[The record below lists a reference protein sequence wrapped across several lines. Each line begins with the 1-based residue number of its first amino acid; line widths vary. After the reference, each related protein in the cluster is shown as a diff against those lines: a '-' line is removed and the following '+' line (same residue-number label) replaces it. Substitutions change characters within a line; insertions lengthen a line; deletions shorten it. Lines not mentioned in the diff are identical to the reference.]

1 MSYVQATIGKDEK
14 IIYEINYHWS
24 YVALAYFY
32 LIIFGLFIFGII
44 LFFRMMINK
53 WTTERVLTN
62 KRYIQKTGWI
72 SRKTEEISIN
82 KIEEVEM
89 FQSFVGRVLNY
100 GSVNISGTGIGK
112 IKLNLID
119 DPLTFQKNLNDVRFT
134 NLEKDN

>member
-1 MSYVQATIGKDEK
+1 MSYVQSTIGKDEK
-14 IIYEINYHWS
+14 IIYYINYHWA

-32 LIIFGLFIFGII
+32 LIIFGVFIIGVI

-72 SRKTEEISIN
+72 SRKTEEISVH
-82 KIEEVEM
+82 KIEEVE
-89 FQSFVGRVLNY
+89 FNQSILGRVLNY
-100 GSVNISGTGIGK
+100 GSVLISGTGVGK

-119 DPLTFQKNLNDVRFT
+119 DPLIFQKKLNNVRFV
-134 NLEKDN
+134 NVDRK

>member
-1 MSYVQATIGKDEK
+1 MSYVQSTIGKDEK
-14 IIYEINYHWS
+14 VIYNIYYHWS
-24 YVALAYFY
+24 YDILAYLY
-32 LIIFGLFIFGII
+32 LIVFGVLIIGII
-44 LFFRMMINK
+44 LFFKMMINK

-89 FQSFVGRVLNY
+89 FQSILGRILNY

-112 IKLNLID
+112 IKLSLID

-134 NLEKDN
+134 NLEKK

>member
-1 MSYVQATIGKDEK
+1 MSYVQSTIGKDEK
-14 IIYEINYHWS
+14 IIYYINYHWA

-32 LIIFGLFIFGII
+32 LIIFGVFIIGVI

-72 SRKTEEISIN
+72 SRKTEEISVH
-82 KIEEVEM
+82 KIEEVE
-89 FQSFVGRVLNY
+89 FNQSILGRVLNY
-100 GSVNISGTGIGK
+100 GSVLISGTGVGK

-119 DPLTFQKNLNDVRFT
+119 DPLIFQKKLNNVRFV
-134 NLEKDN
+134 NVERK

>member
-24 YVALAYFY
+24 YVALAYFN
-32 LIIFGLFIFGII
+32 LIIFGLFIVGII

>member
-1 MSYVQATIGKDEK
+1 MSYVQSTIGKDEK
-14 IIYEINYHWS
+14 IIYYINYHWA

-32 LIIFGLFIFGII
+32 LIIFGVFIIGVI

-72 SRKTEEISIN
+72 SRKTEEISVH
-82 KIEEVEM
+82 KIEEVE
-89 FQSFVGRVLNY
+89 FNQSILGRVLNY
-100 GSVNISGTGIGK
+100 GSVLISGTGVGK

-119 DPLTFQKNLNDVRFT
+119 DPLIFQKKLNNVRFV
-134 NLEKDN
+134 NLERK

>member
-1 MSYVQATIGKDEK
+1 MSYVQSTIGKDEK
-14 IIYEINYHWS
+14 IIYYINYHWA

-32 LIIFGLFIFGII
+32 LIIFGVFSVGVI

-72 SRKTEEISIN
+72 SRKTEEISVH
-82 KIEEVEM
+82 KIEEVE
-89 FQSFVGRVLNY
+89 FNQSILGRVLNY
-100 GSVNISGTGIGK
+100 GSVLISGTGVGK

-119 DPLTFQKNLNDVRFT
+119 DPLIFQKKLNNVRFV
-134 NLEKDN
+134 NVDRK

>member
-1 MSYVQATIGKDEK
+1 MSYVQSTIGKDEK
-14 IIYEINYHWS
+14 VIYNIYYHWS
-24 YVALAYFY
+24 YVILAYLY
-32 LIIFGLFIFGII
+32 LIVFGVLIIGII
-44 LFFRMMINK
+44 LFFKMMINK

-89 FQSFVGRVLNY
+89 FQSILGRILNY

-112 IKLNLID
+112 IKLSLID
-119 DPLTFQKNLNDVRFT
+119 DPLTFQKNLNDVRFA
-134 NLEKDN
+134 NLEKK

>member
-1 MSYVQATIGKDEK
+1 MSYVQSTIGKDEK
-14 IIYEINYHWS
+14 IIYYINYHWA

-32 LIIFGLFIFGII
+32 LIIFGVFIIGVI

-72 SRKTEEISIN
+72 SRKTEEISVH
-82 KIEEVEM
+82 KIEEVE
-89 FQSFVGRVLNY
+89 FNQSILGRVLNY
-100 GSVNISGTGIGK
+100 GSVLISGTGVGK

-119 DPLTFQKNLNDVRFT
+119 DPLIFQKKLNNVRFV
-134 NLEKDN
+134 KVDRK

>member
-1 MSYVQATIGKDEK
+1 MSYVQSTIGKDEK
-14 IIYEINYHWS
+14 IIYYINYHWA

-32 LIIFGLFIFGII
+32 LIIFGVFIVGVI

-72 SRKTEEISIN
+72 SRKTEEISVH
-82 KIEEVEM
+82 KIEEVE
-89 FQSFVGRVLNY
+89 FNQSILGRVLNY
-100 GSVNISGTGIGK
+100 GSVLISGTGVGK

-119 DPLTFQKNLNDVRFT
+119 DPLIFQKKLNNVRFV
-134 NLEKDN
+134 NVDRK

>member
-1 MSYVQATIGKDEK
+1 MSYVQTTIGKGEK
-14 IIYEINYHWS
+14 IIYKINYHWS
-24 YVALAYFY
+24 YVALAYFH
-32 LIIFGLFIFGII
+32 LIIFGLFIVGII

-89 FQSFVGRVLNY
+89 FQSFVGRILNY

-112 IKLNLID
+112 IKLSLID

-134 NLEKDN
+134 NLQKNN

>member
-1 MSYVQATIGKDEK
+1 MSYVQSTIGKDEK
-14 IIYEINYHWS
+14 IIYYINYHWV

-32 LIIFGLFIFGII
+32 LIIFGVFIVGVI

-72 SRKTEEISIN
+72 SRKTEEISVH
-82 KIEEVEM
+82 KIEEVE
-89 FQSFVGRVLNY
+89 FNQSILGRVLNY
-100 GSVNISGTGIGK
+100 GSVLISGTGVGK

-119 DPLTFQKNLNDVRFT
+119 DPLIFQKKLNNVRFV
-134 NLEKDN
+134 NVERK

>member
-1 MSYVQATIGKDEK
+1 MSYVQSTIGKDEK
-14 IIYEINYHWS
+14 IIYYINYHWV

-32 LIIFGLFIFGII
+32 LIIFGVFIVGVI

-72 SRKTEEISIN
+72 SRKTEEISVH
-82 KIEEVEM
+82 KIEEVE
-89 FQSFVGRVLNY
+89 FNQSILGRVLNY
-100 GSVNISGTGIGK
+100 GSVLISGTGVGK

-119 DPLTFQKNLNDVRFT
+119 DPLIFQKKLNNVRFV
-134 NLEKDN
+134 NVDRK

>member
-1 MSYVQATIGKDEK
+1 
-14 IIYEINYHWS
+14 
-24 YVALAYFY
+24 
-32 LIIFGLFIFGII
+32 
-44 LFFRMMINK
+44 MMINK

-89 FQSFVGRVLNY
+89 FQSIVGRVLNY

-119 DPLTFQKNLNDVRFT
+119 DPLTFQKNLNNVRFSII
-134 NLEKDN
+134 EGK

>member
-1 MSYVQATIGKDEK
+1 MSYVQSTIGKDEK
-14 IIYEINYHWS
+14 IIYYINYHWA

-32 LIIFGLFIFGII
+32 LIIFGVFIVGVI

-72 SRKTEEISIN
+72 SRKTEEISVH
-82 KIEEVEM
+82 KIEEVE
-89 FQSFVGRVLNY
+89 FNQSILGRVLNY
-100 GSVNISGTGIGK
+100 GSVLISGTGVGK

-119 DPLTFQKNLNDVRFT
+119 DPLIFQKKLNNVRFV
-134 NLEKDN
+134 NLERK

>member
-1 MSYVQATIGKDEK
+1 MSYVQTTIGKGEK
-14 IIYEINYHWS
+14 IIYKINYYWS
-24 YVALAYFY
+24 YVALAYFH
-32 LIIFGLFIFGII
+32 LIIFGLFIVGII

-72 SRKTEEISIN
+72 SRKTEEISIK

-112 IKLNLID
+112 IKLSLID

>member
-1 MSYVQATIGKDEK
+1 MSYVQSTIGKDEK
-14 IIYEINYHWS
+14 IIYYINYHWA

-32 LIIFGLFIFGII
+32 LIIFGVFIVGVI

-72 SRKTEEISIN
+72 SRKTEEISVQ
-82 KIEEVEM
+82 KIEEVE
-89 FQSFVGRVLNY
+89 FNQSILGRVLNY
-100 GSVNISGTGIGK
+100 GSVLISGTGVGK

-119 DPLTFQKNLNDVRFT
+119 DPLIFQKKLNNVRFV
-134 NLEKDN
+134 NVERK

>member
-1 MSYVQATIGKDEK
+1 MSYVQSTIGKDEK
-14 IIYEINYHWS
+14 IIYYINYHWA

-32 LIIFGLFIFGII
+32 LIIFGVFIIGVI

-72 SRKTEEISIN
+72 SRKTEEISVQ
-82 KIEEVEM
+82 KIEEVE
-89 FQSFVGRVLNY
+89 FNQSILGRVLNY
-100 GSVNISGTGIGK
+100 GSVLISGTGVGK

-119 DPLTFQKNLNDVRFT
+119 DPLIFQKKLNNVRFV
-134 NLEKDN
+134 NVERK

>member
-1 MSYVQATIGKDEK
+1 MSYVESTIGKNKK
-14 IIYEINYHWS
+14 IIYYIYFHWS
-24 YVALAYFY
+24 YVILAYLY
-32 LIIFGLFIFGII
+32 LIVFGVLIIGII
-44 LFFRMMINK
+44 LFFKMMINK

-89 FQSFVGRVLNY
+89 FQSILGRILNY

-112 IKLNLID
+112 IKLSLID
-119 DPLTFQKNLNDVRFT
+119 DPLTFQKNLNDMRFS
-134 NLEKDN
+134 NL

>member
-1 MSYVQATIGKDEK
+1 MSYVQSTIGKDEK
-14 IIYEINYHWS
+14 IIYYINYHWA

-32 LIIFGLFIFGII
+32 LIIFGVFIVGVI

-72 SRKTEEISIN
+72 SRKTEEISVH
-82 KIEEVEM
+82 KIEEVE
-89 FQSFVGRVLNY
+89 FNQSILGRVLNY
-100 GSVNISGTGIGK
+100 GSVLISGTGVGK

-119 DPLTFQKNLNDVRFT
+119 DPLIFQKKLNNVRFV
-134 NLEKDN
+134 NLDRK

>member
-1 MSYVQATIGKDEK
+1 MSYVQSTIGKDEK
-14 IIYEINYHWS
+14 IIYYINYHWA

-32 LIIFGLFIFGII
+32 LIIFGVFIVGVI

-72 SRKTEEISIN
+72 SRKTEEISVH
-82 KIEEVEM
+82 KIEEVE
-89 FQSFVGRVLNY
+89 FNQSILGRVLNY
-100 GSVNISGTGIGK
+100 GSVLISGTGVGK

-119 DPLTFQKNLNDVRFT
+119 DPLIFQKKLNNVRFV
-134 NLEKDN
+134 NVERK

>member
-1 MSYVQATIGKDEK
+1 MSYVQSTIGKDEK
-14 IIYEINYHWS
+14 IIYYINYHWA

-32 LIIFGLFIFGII
+32 LIIFGVFIVGVI

-72 SRKTEEISIN
+72 SRKTEEISVH
-82 KIEEVEM
+82 KIEEVE
-89 FQSFVGRVLNY
+89 FNQSILGRVFNY
-100 GSVNISGTGIGK
+100 GSVLISGTGVGK

-119 DPLTFQKNLNDVRFT
+119 DPLIFQKKLNNVRFV
-134 NLEKDN
+134 NVDRK